1 MPRYVNLIF
10 LIILSSAQITQKQA
24 NSGDILKIGYIYR
37 TDFSLNP
44 LIYVSDYDYDF
55 NRLVFGDGLFR
66 KTVSGNIENNLTVSS
81 RKINN
86 NWLIKVRKGAVFHD
100 GNTITA
106 EDVKF
111 SFEVYKKFALQSPNL
126 YIARIIKKV
135 EVVAPDEVSLDLYD
149 SDYDLNETLGL
160 LPILSEKYYSDFLSQ
175 PDINASLPDKPVGSG
190 YFKFDRRI
198 GPKGIRLRVH
208 ENHFGK
214 RANLNA
220 VDLLLYGTVDN
231 LVEAFIRGEVDFIRV
246 HDRSVLQRIHQIIQ
260 MNANKIL
267 IKPEFTSLYYI
278 ALNSESDLFSQQ
290 KIRQA
295 LNHAIN
301 REQLIEKILG
311 KNGRIADNVLEK
323 SSDFYFNS
331 IKTYPY
337 NPLKSLEILE
347 SAGYQIRAGDK
358 LENDKGDLKFELLIE
373 EGSYFYEMMARR
385 ISIDMG
391 ELGISVIPVP
401 VKASELEER
410 IRSGRYQAALRHFFY
425 DSEVPDQ
432 VLRAFYLSALRGS
445 DSAVNF
451 QNRQIEQLLKS
462 AENSYHNNQIQPI
475 MYRIQYLLGESS
487 PCIYLFFEDRIF
499 CAIDSRFENF
509 QEIFIENGKHARILF
524 PEYDWYVPKEKQ
536 KYR

>member
-347 SAGYQIRAGDK
+347 SAGYRIRAGDK